1 MKMIITSIIML
12 TVSLVC
18 YSQQPDSLKT
28 FTGSDYL
35 KKSKNQKKAA
45 WIFLGSGFAV
55 SAAGLIVST
64 IGVAE
69 EFTGIF
75 TGEESKKFETGAAIF
90 YIGVAAMLTSIPFF
104 VIASKDKKRAAG
116 ISASFKFDNRLLV
129 TQAVMMKS
137 TYPAI
142 ALKIPL

>member
-1 MKMIITSIIML
+1 MRKQTIILLLLVISINAL
-12 TVSLVC
+12 
-18 YSQQPDSLKT
+18 SQQPDSLKT

-69 EFTGIF
+69 EFTGVF
-75 TGEESKKFETGAAIF
+75 TGQESKKFETGAAIF

>member
-1 MKMIITSIIML
+1 MRKQTIILLLLVISINAL
-12 TVSLVC
+12 
-18 YSQQPDSLKT
+18 SQQPDSLKT

-69 EFTGIF
+69 EFTGVF
-75 TGEESKKFETGAAIF
+75 TGQESKKFETGAVIF

-104 VIASKDKKRAAG
+104 VIASKNKKRAAG

>member
-1 MKMIITSIIML
+1 MKKQVIML
-12 TVSLVC
+12 LLLTISVITF
-18 YSQQPDSLKT
+18 SQQTDSLKT

-35 KKSKNQKKAA
+35 KKSKNQKKAG

-75 TGEESKKFETGAAIF
+75 TGEESKKFETGAVVF

-104 VIASKDKKRAAG
+104 VTASKNKKRASG
-116 ISASFKFDNRLLV
+116 ISASFKLDNRSLV
-129 TQAVMMKS
+129 KQGVMMKS

-142 ALKIPL
+142 SLKIIL

>member
-1 MKMIITSIIML
+1 ML
-12 TVSLVC
+12 LGFSVNVF
-18 YSQQPDSLKT
+18 SQQPDSLKT

-55 SAAGLIVST
+55 SAAGLMVST

-69 EFTGIF
+69 EFTGVF
-75 TGEESKKFETGAAIF
+75 TGQESKKFETGAVIF
-90 YIGVAAMLTSIPFF
+90 YIGVAAMLTSIPLF
-104 VIASKDKKRAAG
+104 VTASKNKKKAAG
-116 ISASFKFDNRLLV
+116 ISVSFKLDNRSLV
-129 TQAVMMKS
+129 KQRVMMKS

>member
-1 MKMIITSIIML
+1 MRKQTIILLLLVISINAL
-12 TVSLVC
+12 
-18 YSQQPDSLKT
+18 SQQPDSLKT

-69 EFTGIF
+69 EFTGVF
-75 TGEESKKFETGAAIF
+75 TGQESKKFETGAAIF

-104 VIASKDKKRAAG
+104 VIASKNKKRAAG
-116 ISASFKFDNRLLV
+116 ISASFKFDNQSLIK
-129 TQAVMMKS
+129 QGVMMKS